1 MQVTLVT
8 LLGQKFT
15 FEVDAD
21 MTIGDLKKQVK
32 SLPAD
37 CMNFVYGNNT
47 GLTDDAKTLADYKIP
62 DGAEIIVVMKKVSI
76 GFY

>member
-8 LLGQKFT
+8 LFGQKFT

-21 MTIGDLKKQVK
+21 MTIGDLKKHANE
-32 SLPAD
+32 LPAD

-47 GLTDDAKTLADYKIP
+47 GLTDHAKTLADYKIP
-62 DGAEIIVVMKKVSI
+62 DGAEIIVVMKKVRNR
-76 GFY
+76 FY